1 MSDTVE
7 PKKRKTSK
15 RAFVVDTCTLL
26 HNRGA
31 IHYLADHDDLYIPW
45 PVIEE
50 LDNHKKG
57 FEIVNFNAREC
68 ARIIWNTMA
77 NGEGPTYDFGKGTG
91 TLTMVRWKHVDD
103 FPGEQDTNDDKILAI
118 TFALQKEG
126 ANVTLITQDLLL
138 LVKAKGVGVNAE
150 PYNHDSIKDVSILEN
165 PIMEAVDVAALKSE
179 NKFLY
184 VNMPIKLRDPK
195 KDQGQKKDQDQKK
208 DQYQIGIWTGE
219 DCEIIHRTPIG
230 LTGIK
235 ARNLEQDFAVHIQ
248 MDPSIDVVAITGCPG
263 SGKTILSLA
272 CAIAQK
278 ELYPDLFVA
287 RMIVDME
294 NHSLGYL
301 PGDLKDKTSPY
312 FDPMRDALKEIK
324 FRTDKSKKEK
334 DTLEKTGKYDIL
346 LDAGFQLFQL
356 TTSRGRTLKKARVII
371 DEAQNL
377 TPFAVK
383 TIITR
388 GGEGTKFIFIGDIN
402 QIDMPGLTKEGNG
415 LSYLIDRFR
424 GQKNFAFIDMPQS
437 ERSKLAEM
445 ADRLL

>member
-1 MSDTVE
+1 MSDKGE
-7 PKKRKTSK
+7 PKKKKTSK

-31 IHYLADHDDLYIPW
+31 IHYLADHDDLYVPW

-50 LDNHKKG
+50 LDKHKKG
-57 FEIVNFNAREC
+57 FDIINYNAREC
-68 ARIIWNTMA
+68 ARIILNTME
-77 NGEGPTYDFGKGTG
+77 NGEGPTYYFGKGTG
-91 TLTMVRWKHVDD
+91 TLTMVRWEHVDD

-126 ANVTLITQDLLL
+126 INVTLITQDLIL

-165 PIMEAVDVAALKSE
+165 PIIEAVDVAELKSE
-179 NKFLY
+179 NKYLY
-184 VNMPIKLRDPK
+184 SNMPIKLRNPQKNKDK
-195 KDQGQKKDQDQKK
+195 KEGQS
-208 DQYQIGIWTGE
+208 QIGIWRGD
-219 DCEIIHRTPIG
+219 DCEIIERRPIG

-248 MDPSIDVVAITGCPG
+248 MDPTIDVVAITGCPG

-294 NHSLGYL
+294 NYSLGYL

-324 FRTDKSKKEK
+324 FESKMSKKEK
-334 DTLEKTGKYDIL
+334 EVCDKTGKYDIL
-346 LDAGFQLFQL
+346 LDAGFKLFQL
-356 TTSRGRTLKKARVII
+356 TTSRGRTLKNTRVII

-388 GGEGTKFIFIGDIN
+388 GGAGTKFIFIGDIN

-424 GQKNFAFIDMPQS
+424 GQENFAFIDMPQS